1 MRTPPALLTVAV
13 LTVLS
18 LSACSG
24 PNGSTELT
32 TTPNPTTAEPRETAS
47 PEAPEPS
54 MAEPVEP
61 PGAGVFTIEDA
72 QRAVITDAALDAVGL
87 TFVGMGL
94 NTGQEVVT
102 LRHEVEHKSRAV
114 SRATFEPGEEEAC
127 SVLVSDLLVNLSR
140 DSMSPELD
148 ETVSVSM
155 TLDADANSARQVTLW
170 QGSRVFPTAADA
182 AAHLDAVEAGIAGC
196 GSWMSAAGDYY
207 PAFDDP
213 WYYDVPDA
221 RAFGV
226 DGSIVLVAVGNMVTA
241 IRFNPTIVGDQR
253 ATVVGLAADAIHA
266 LG

>member
-24 PNGSTELT
+24 PNGSTKFT
-32 TTPNPTTAEPRETAS
+32 TTPNPTTAEPRE
-47 PEAPEPS
+47 PS

-61 PGAGVFTIEDA
+61 SSSPPPGAAVFTIEDA

-94 NTGQEVVT
+94 NTGQEVAT
-102 LRHEVEHKSRAV
+102 LRQLVEGKSLNV
-114 SRATFEPGEEEAC
+114 ERATFHPGEEDAC
-127 SVLVSDLLVNLSR
+127 AMLISSLLVNLSQ
-140 DSMSPELD
+140 DSMSSELD
-148 ETVSVSM
+148 ETVIVRM
-155 TLDADANSARQVTLW
+155 NIDADANSARGITLW

-182 AAHLDAVEAGIAGC
+182 AAHLDAVEAAIPGC
-196 GSWMSAAGDYY
+196 PSGWVSGGETYG
-207 PAFDDP
+207 AFDEP
-213 WYYDVPDA
+213 WSYDVPDA

-226 DGSIVLVAVGNMVTA
+226 DGSIVLVAVGNIVTA
-241 IRFNPTIVGDQR
+241 VMFNPTIVGDQR